1 MDLLDT
7 YLSPFGQLL
16 EPAVTCSLRE
26 ISPEY
31 VPVPCGSPAVWD
43 VILSCPGG
51 GLRVAYVCDDHAA
64 VAAANGVRCGEHD
77 NRHNSTVATRWR
89 RGGAA

>member
-1 MDLLDT
+1 MNLLDT
-7 YLSPFGQLL
+7 YLTPFGQFL
-16 EPAVTCSLRE
+16 EPGVVCSLRE

-31 VPVPCGSPAVWD
+31 VPVPCVSPAVWD

-51 GLRVAYVCDDHAA
+51 GLRVAHMCDDHAA
-64 VAAANGVRCGEHD
+64 VAAADGVRCGEHN
-77 NRHNSTVATRWR
+77 NRHNSTVASTLQ